1 MLMLLTNG
9 RIDRIAD
16 SLLEQL
22 ESTLKSINK
31 DELLKS
37 WKELPSPIKSKVYAI
52 DGSRSVSRLSGTVIY
67 FLSSFAVGTGKQY
80 RLVYANAMRY
90 NYGVS
95 DQIIRMQMETLE
107 NMLGYLAGKKLGRE
121 GLVLMDGTLTGS
133 IIRPPVYPKDIESMS
148 ILRSILEED
157 RFDDLVTQ
165 FIRELTKHYSKVEKE
180 LESSGHSDSPL
191 KADESV
197 KRFEMEYL
205 QKTIF
210 GYLKGKVRVKVR
222 MEDIK
227 RKSVPVTVLE
237 KAVENGKSLEKLV
250 EEIKKGEVEIYVSRE
265 DLLDALHVL
274 LTYLEY
280 LYSLDRLL
288 SLGKVAYVAKSFY
301 TRNLAERLGLEV
313 VDTALLDIIMRNILG
328 SEREGYLDLD
338 PIRPK
343 HEIPDYLLKYFKNIE
358 GILSNGINIAYV
370 RFEKGDVIYMVQ
382 SNRKIEEILPE
393 MLYHKAGGYL
403 RPLQLAHHGVKISY
417 KEAKANL
424 AILINMLRAKD
435 PNLKIFVKYGRAPLE

>member
-1 MLMLLTNG
+1 MLLTNG

-16 SLLEQL
+16 TLLEQL

-37 WKELPSPIKSKVYAI
+37 WKELPSPIRSKVYAI
-52 DGSRSVSRLSGTVIY
+52 DGSRSISRLSGTVIY

-95 DQIIRMQMETLE
+95 EQIIRMQMETLE

-157 RFDDLVTQ
+157 RFDELVTQ
-165 FIRELTKHYSKVEKE
+165 FIRELTNHYSKVEEE

-197 KRFEMEYL
+197 KRFEKEYL

-210 GYLKGKVRVKVR
+210 GYLRGKVRVKVR
-222 MEDIK
+222 IEDFR

-250 EEIKKGEVEIYVSRE
+250 DEIRKGEIEIYVSKE

-280 LYSLDRLL
+280 LYSLDKLL
-288 SLGKVAYVAKSFY
+288 GLPKVAYVAKSFY

-313 VDTALLDIIMRNILG
+313 VDTALLDIIMRSILG

-343 HEIPDYLLKYFKNIE
+343 HEIPDYLLKHFKNIE
-358 GILSNGINIAYV
+358 KILSNGINIAYV
-370 RFEKGDVIYMVQ
+370 RFERGDVIYMVQ

-424 AILINMLRAKD
+424 AILINMLRAKN